1 MSQHSRVHPRPCSA
15 PGPALCREQSF
26 PSVQM
31 EGQATGPSKH
41 QGEMSPKPG
50 LTGGWSKC
58 WEAHLGD
65 CCPQPQARSLPS
77 ADLAALAPWHFPSSP
92 PPLPAPGFRPDRAGR
107 ACSTQGLQGSRGA
120 MCCYSSREFGVT
132 HCGRHPLAGVLTL
145 GRLCLWVAGGSLH
158 FPSMLL

>member
-15 PGPALCREQSF
+15 PAPPLCREQSL

-65 CCPQPQARSLPS
+65 CCPQPQARNLPS

-92 PPLPAPGFRPDRAGR
+92 PPSQHPGLDLTGQEEHAARRAFREAEAPCAVTAHESSVSPTAAD
-107 ACSTQGLQGSRGA
+107 TPWRG
-120 MCCYSSREFGVT
+120 Y
-132 HCGRHPLAGVLTL
+132 
-145 GRLCLWVAGGSLH
+145 
-158 FPSMLL
+158 